1 MSSRE
6 PRTIRLPLE
15 AYPTMNPFALDLVK
29 GRGSASKF
37 CERRSFESMTPS
49 GVVRDGDLVEALVRS
64 NAAWGN
70 DVAED
75 VRAWSTGKTL
85 TLIAGQQ
92 VGLGGGPLYTL
103 AKIASLIEL
112 KRRFAAAG
120 TPATALFWLA
130 TEDHDFDEIAR
141 IDLLSHG
148 EVETIRMSDPMSRR
162 LVVGSRE
169 IPENLRRDLCR
180 ILEIDPSSDWLAP
193 SITFGDSFAR
203 LIARVAPSELVL
215 VDSLLPELRKAGVPL
230 FAGLIESWSD
240 LEGEISRRS
249 EAIESAGYR
258 RQVAPVED
266 GRYRLLWL
274 VGSRGERQPIVR
286 DGNEWLAGSE
296 SVDLMQIAR
305 ERPETISTGAL
316 TRPLLQDYV
325 LAPDVFVGGPA
336 EVAYYAQIS
345 GLHDRLGVRC
355 PHVALRGHALVA
367 PEKYLRALDRYRVD
381 PVEAFDPVDE
391 VILRHEADRLAELER
406 IIEAM
411 ARGLESGIAEVKDAV
426 LDSDR
431 SLEKSVARTA
441 RRINH
446 QVSKL
451 SERGRRAI
459 ARRDRERHK
468 AITRLCSMLNPGG
481 VAQDRVI
488 GWISF
493 WQTYGTWFVDR
504 LVDGVRTDA
513 DTFSIVGL

>member
-1 MSSRE
+1 MSCRE

-15 AYPTMNPFALDLVK
+15 AYPSMNPFALDLVK

-37 CERRSFESMTPS
+37 CERRSFESMMPA
-49 GVVRDGDLVEALVRS
+49 GVRRDGELVEALVRS

-75 VRAWSTGKTL
+75 LRAWRTGKTL

-112 KRRFAAAG
+112 KRRFATAG

-141 IDLLSHG
+141 IDLFSHAR
-148 EVETIRMSDPMSRR
+148 VETLRMSDPMSRR

-169 IPENLRRDLCR
+169 IPESLRRDLCR
-180 ILEIDPSSDWLAP
+180 ILDIDPSSDWLAP

-203 LIARVAPSELVL
+203 LIARVVPSEVVL
-215 VDSLLPELRKAGVPL
+215 VDSLLPELRKAGIPL
-230 FAGLIESWSD
+230 FAQLIESWGD

-258 RQVAPVED
+258 RQVAPAED
-266 GRYRLLWL
+266 GRYRLLWH
-274 VGSRGERQPIVR
+274 VDSRGERQPVVR

-296 SVDLMQIAR
+296 SVDLMELAR
-305 ERPETISTGAL
+305 SRPETISTGAL

-325 LAPDVFVGGPA
+325 LAPDIFVGGPA
-336 EVAYYAQIS
+336 EVAYYAQIH
-345 GLHDRLGVRC
+345 GLHDRFGVKC
-355 PHVALRGHALVA
+355 PHVALRGHVLVA
-367 PEKYLRALDRYRVD
+367 PEKYLRALDRFGVD
-381 PVEAFDPVDE
+381 PAEVFDPADE
-391 VILRHEADRLAELER
+391 VILRREIDRLAELQR
-406 IIEAM
+406 IITVM
-411 ARGLESGIAEVKDAV
+411 AWGLESGIEEVKGAV
-426 LDSDR
+426 LDADR
-431 SLEKSVARTA
+431 SLEQSVDRTA

-459 ARRDRERHK
+459 ARRDRERHE

-481 VAQDRVI
+481 VAQDRII

-493 WQTYGTWFVDR
+493 WRTYGTYFVDR
-504 LVDGVRTDA
+504 LVEGARTDA